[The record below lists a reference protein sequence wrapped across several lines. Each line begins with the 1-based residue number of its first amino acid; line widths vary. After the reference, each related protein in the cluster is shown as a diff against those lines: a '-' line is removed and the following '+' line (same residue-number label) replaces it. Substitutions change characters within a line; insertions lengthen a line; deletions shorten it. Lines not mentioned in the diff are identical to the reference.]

1 MDTKFVGNVTEL
13 EVLTY
18 ITKLGYQVSIPF
30 GDRERYDQIWDVNGH
45 LIRVQVKTSHPI
57 NDGAVKFS
65 CRSSGRKAGKCKHS
79 RYNKNEIDYFATMWS
94 NQCYLI
100 PVDETSAEKVLR
112 FAPPKNGQVKGI
124 TFAESYK
131 VERVLASIK
140 EH

>member
-1 MDTKFVGNVTEL
+1 
-13 EVLTY
+13 
-18 ITKLGYQVSIPF
+18 
-30 GDRERYDQIWDVNGH
+30 
-45 LIRVQVKTSHPI
+45 
-57 NDGAVKFS
+57 
-65 CRSSGRKAGKCKHS
+65 
-79 RYNKNEIDYFATMWS
+79 MWS

-100 PVDETSAEKVLR
+100 PVDETSTEKVLR